1 MPSSDINKPIYDV
14 KKTMDNIMRSEQLIK
29 NMRVDMSIIR
39 SDIKIIKEKLEEK
52 EKVEKMSGGWWI
64 Y

>member
-1 MPSSDINKPIYDV
+1 
-14 KKTMDNIMRSEQLIK
+14 
-29 NMRVDMSIIR
+29 MRVDMSIIR
-39 SDIKIIKEKLEEK
+39 ADIKIIKEKLEEK

>member
-1 MPSSDINKPIYDV
+1 MENKPIHDI
-14 KKTMDNIMRSEQLIK
+14 KRTTDEISQIIK
-29 NMRVDMSIIR
+29 NLKVDMSIIR
-39 SDIKIIKEKLEEK
+39 ADIKIIKEKLEEK

>member
-1 MPSSDINKPIYDV
+1 MPSSEKDYV
-14 KKTMDNIMRSEQLIK
+14 KKTTDDISQLIK

-39 SDIKIIKEKLEEK
+39 ADIKIIKEKLEEK

>member
-1 MPSSDINKPIYDV
+1 MENKPIHDI
-14 KKTMDNIMRSEQLIK
+14 KRTTGEISQIIK
-29 NMRVDMSIIR
+29 NLKVDMTIIR
-39 SDIKIIKEKLEEK
+39 ADIKIIKEKLEEK

>member
-1 MPSSDINKPIYDV
+1 MPSNKPIYDV
-14 KKTMDNIMRSEQLIK
+14 KQTMDDISQLIK

-39 SDIKIIKEKLEEK
+39 ADIKIIKERLEEK

>member
-1 MPSSDINKPIYDV
+1 MDNKVVYERPIDAL
-14 KKTMDNIMRSEQLIK
+14 KKTNDEISQIIK
-29 NMRVDMSIIR
+29 NIRVDMSIIR
-39 SDIKIIKEKLEEK
+39 ADIKIIKERLEER

>member
-1 MPSSDINKPIYDV
+1 MENKPIYDI
-14 KKTMDNIMRSEQLIK
+14 KRTTDEISQIIK
-29 NMRVDMSIIR
+29 NLKVDMSIIR
-39 SDIKIIKEKLEEK
+39 ADIKIIKEKLEEK

>member
-1 MPSSDINKPIYDV
+1 MPSSDIIYEKPIDTL
-14 KKTMDNIMRSEQLIK
+14 KKSTDEISQIIK

-39 SDIKIIKEKLEEK
+39 ADIKIIKEKLEEK
-52 EKVEKMSGGWWI
+52 DKIEKASGGWWI

>member
-14 KKTMDNIMRSEQLIK
+14 KKTTDDILQLIK

-39 SDIKIIKEKLEEK
+39 ADIKIIKEKLEEK

>member
-1 MPSSDINKPIYDV
+1 MPSNPIYDV
-14 KKTMDNIMRSEQLIK
+14 KKTTDDISQLIK

-39 SDIKIIKEKLEEK
+39 ADIKIIKERLDEK

>member
-1 MPSSDINKPIYDV
+1 MENKPIYDI
-14 KKTMDNIMRSEQLIK
+14 KKTTDEISQIIK
-29 NMRVDMSIIR
+29 NLKVDMSIIR
-39 SDIKIIKEKLEEK
+39 ADIKIIKEKLEEK

>member
-1 MPSSDINKPIYDV
+1 MPSSDINNPIYDV
-14 KKTMDNIMRSEQLIK
+14 KKTTDDISQLIK

-39 SDIKIIKEKLEEK
+39 ADIKIIKEKLEEK

>member
-1 MPSSDINKPIYDV
+1 MPSNPIYDV
-14 KKTMDNIMRSEQLIK
+14 KKTTDDISQLIK

-39 SDIKIIKEKLEEK
+39 ADIKIIKERLEEK

>member
-1 MPSSDINKPIYDV
+1 MPSKPIYDV
-14 KKTMDNIMRSEQLIK
+14 KKTTDDILQLIK

-39 SDIKIIKEKLEEK
+39 ADIKIIKEKLEEK

>member
-1 MPSSDINKPIYDV
+1 MENKPIHDI
-14 KKTMDNIMRSEQLIK
+14 KRTTDEISQIIK
-29 NMRVDMSIIR
+29 NIKVDMSIIR
-39 SDIKIIKEKLEEK
+39 ADIKIIKEKLEEK

>member
-1 MPSSDINKPIYDV
+1 MENKPKVIYD
-14 KKTMDNIMRSEQLIK
+14 KPIHDIKRTTDEISQIIK
-29 NMRVDMSIIR
+29 NLKVDMSIIR
-39 SDIKIIKEKLEEK
+39 ADIKIIKEKLEEK

>member
-1 MPSSDINKPIYDV
+1 MPSKPIYDV
-14 KKTMDNIMRSEQLIK
+14 KKTTDDISQLIK

-39 SDIKIIKEKLEEK
+39 ADIKIIKERLEEK